1 MLKHT
6 ANVTQRSLTGA
17 KTALLYFETV
27 VLTIYDTLKDV
38 VLASRLQNTLSPVRA
53 IVRSPLSGP

>member
-1 MLKHT
+1 MKSNGL
-6 ANVTQRSLTGA
+6 LIGA

-27 VLTIYDTLKDV
+27 VLTVYDTLKDV
-38 VLASRLQNTLSPVRA
+38 VLASQLQNTLSPVRA